1 MKVIALVTI
10 LALVFAA
17 NGWVAE
23 PTHDIHGSASKCIFN
38 GIKYEL
44 YPLPNPASRT

>member
-44 YPLPNPASRT
+44 YSLINPGSRT